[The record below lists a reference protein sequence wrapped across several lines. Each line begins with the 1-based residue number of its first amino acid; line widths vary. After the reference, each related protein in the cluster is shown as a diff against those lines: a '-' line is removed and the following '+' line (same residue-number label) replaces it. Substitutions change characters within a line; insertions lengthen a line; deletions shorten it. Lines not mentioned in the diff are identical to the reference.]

1 MTRMI
6 RALAAGAAAILTIG
20 SAGLGWFIARRLTDP
35 ATQRRYDLV
44 VRGVEVYGDRQI
56 FVLDRT
62 RQTEAVGIY
71 SLMFAHGGWVQLD
84 DEILDR
90 GPDRIG
96 RPVTRAAPGFFPR
109 VGDRGSWSGIYFA
122 STPKAGLAAQD
133 VVIDTPVG
141 GAPAWL
147 VKGDH
152 DCSTWAI
159 HIHGLGSPR
168 AGTLRGVQVAS
179 ALGYTSLVISY
190 RNDGEGPR
198 TRLGRSGLGF
208 LEVDDA
214 EAALQYAINHGAR
227 RIVLFGWSMG
237 AMIALQ
243 LADRARRRGTIV
255 GLVLDS
261 PVLDWQATTRANCA
275 RNGLP
280 KVAAHL
286 ATPWLTIRPLSR
298 VIGLPTSIPL
308 HNSWIVR
315 ANQLVVPTLI
325 LHGSEDD
332 STPVNESEAL
342 RALRPDVVELE
353 TFNAGHTML
362 WNSDP
367 ERWRSTASTWLSAHI
382 PSTED

>member
-1 MTRMI
+1 MM
-6 RALAAGAAAILTIG
+6 RALAAGAAAILGVG

-35 ATQRRYDLV
+35 ATQRRYNLV
-44 VRGVEVYGDRQI
+44 VRGVEVDGDRQI
-56 FVLDRT
+56 IVLDRT

-71 SLMFAHGGWVQLD
+71 SLVFAHRGWVQLD

-96 RPVTRAAPGFFPR
+96 RPVTRVAPGFSPQ
-109 VGDRGSWSGIYFA
+109 VGEPGSWSGIYFA
-122 STPKAGLAAQD
+122 SAVDAGLVAQD
-133 VVIDTPVG
+133 VAIDTPVG

-147 VKGDH
+147 VIGDH

-198 TRLGRSGLGF
+198 TGRGRSGLGF

-214 EAALQYAINHGAR
+214 EAALDYAIRHGAR
-227 RIVLFGWSMG
+227 QIVLFGWSMG

-243 LADRARRRGTIV
+243 LADRARSRRIIV

-261 PVLDWQATTRANCA
+261 PVLDWRATIRANCV
-275 RNGLP
+275 RSGLP

-298 VIGLPTSIPL
+298 VIGLPTSIPI
-308 HNSWIVR
+308 HTSWSVR
-315 ANQLVVPTLI
+315 ANRLVVPTLI

-342 RALRPDVVELE
+342 RALRPDIVELE
-353 TFNAGHTML
+353 TFNAGHTMS

-367 ERWRSTASTWLSAHI
+367 ERWRSIASTWLSAHI
-382 PSTED
+382 ASTED